1 MEYTINSIGVVRS
14 PITDLEIAPRQG
26 DEGAPDTW
34 LELAPHLAGGLLG
47 MDIGDELIVLTW
59 LHEAR
64 RDVVQVHPRG
74 DQTRP
79 LTGVFAT
86 RSPHRPNP
94 IGMHQVTVKE
104 IEESRIKVGPLEVID
119 GTPLVDI
126 KPVLGPP
133 ETR

>member
-1 MEYTINSIGVVRS
+1 MEFNINSIGVVRS
-14 PITDLEIAPRQG
+14 PLTDLEIAPRQG
-26 DEGAPDTW
+26 DEGAPDAW
-34 LELAPHLAGGLLG
+34 LELAPHLSGGLLG
-47 MDIGDELIVLTW
+47 MSVGDEIIVLTW
-59 LHEAR
+59 LHQSR

-94 IGMHQVTVKE
+94 IGMHQVVVKE
-104 IEESRIKVGPLEVID
+104 IEQHRIKVGPLEVID

-133 ETR
+133 ASR